1 MKTTS
6 LKRFGALN
14 SAAKNPLADSIESI
28 ALGVAKIRSVT
39 DNQLMRQSI
48 SMVDLDQDL
57 VDINYLIRGWLDEMG
72 VRV

>member
-6 LKRFGALN
+6 LNRFGALN
-14 SAAKNPLADSIESI
+14 SAAKNPLADSVESI